1 MPLRKAGKRA
11 NKAPKATELNVHDST
26 ITLGEEEAPA
36 APTTPPPAA
45 PAALESVYSLC
56 PLLSTPEHAAQE
68 AQPTA
73 APLAPAAQQTQENA
87 TEKDE
92 KLFWTEEKDTIFTL
106 VQLVGRHKLKIG
118 ILSSCMIDYCQY
130 NLDYNNYGA
139 RLAVI
144 ISKQIVVE
152 IIANYGCQKG
162 PYKACH
168 KAWHA
173 YRPLHLKASFHIHW

>member
-11 NKAPKATELNVHDST
+11 NKAPKATELNVPDST
-26 ITLGEEEAPA
+26 ITLGKEEAPA
-36 APTTPPPAA
+36 APTT
-45 PAALESVYSLC
+45 LESVYPLC